1 LIPPIFLIFP
11 DHQQEEN
18 KEKEHQRLMTVIVE
32 KRGKCKK
39 ETMERQKQ
47 RITYP

>member
-1 LIPPIFLIFP
+1 LIPPILIFP
-11 DHQQEEN
+11 EHQQEEN
-18 KEKEHQRLMTVIVE
+18 KEKEYQRLMTVIVE
-32 KRGKCKK
+32 KSGKCKK